1 MEVKRVN
8 VLDVG
13 IHALDMPRA
22 LEVIVD
28 ALDARRKGYVCVTGV
43 HGVMEAQRDAELR
56 DTLNRAFLNLP
67 DGMPTVW
74 VGRLRG
80 HHGMRRVF
88 GPDMMAEVCR
98 LSTQRGYRH
107 FLYGGAAGVAEE
119 LRFRLMR
126 RFPGLRVVGTHSPP
140 FRLLDPGEE
149 SELERQIARLRPD
162 VMWIGL
168 STPKQERFMARHW
181 RRLDTTLMI
190 GVGAAFDFHTGR
202 IKDAPGWMNQRPAV
216 AHRLAQDPQ
225 RLWKRYATTT
235 RSSASDRAAASGV
248 SEYRHRRRERAWQ
261 RSAAHSSRRDEA
273 GVSEPAGT
281 CLRRWR
287 TPARRLQPTANRRM
301 KGRNAGSNQCAR
313 HRSRGFIGHHL
324 VRGYTRTDS
333 GCGSGSQ
340 AAGVRAI
347 SGRVRAF
354 DLRRC
359 GIA

>member
-1 MEVKRVN
+1 MEMRRVN

-13 IHALDMPRA
+13 IHALDMARA
-22 LEVIVD
+22 LEAMVA

-43 HGVMEAQRDAELR
+43 HGVMEAQRDPELR

-98 LSTQRGYRH
+98 LSTRRGYRH
-107 FLYGGAAGVAEE
+107 FLYGGAPQVAEE

-168 STPKQERFMARHW
+168 STPKQERLMARHW

-202 IKDAPGWMNQRPAV
+202 IKDAPGWMKASGLQW

-225 RLWKRYATTT
+225 RLWKRYATHNPQFLFQI
-235 RSSASDRAAASGV
+235 ALQLSGV
-248 SEYRHRRRERAWQ
+248 NEYRHRRRERALQ
-261 RSAAHSSRRDEA
+261 HSAAAGSSRRDDA
-273 GVSEPAGT
+273 GVSRAGGDVSSAVANASSPIST
-281 CLRRWR
+281 Q
-287 TPARRLQPTANRRM
+287 QPT
-301 KGRNAGSNQCAR
+301 
-313 HRSRGFIGHHL
+313 
-324 VRGYTRTDS
+324 DE
-333 GCGSGSQ
+333 
-340 AAGVRAI
+340 
-347 SGRVRAF
+347 
-354 DLRRC
+354 
-359 GIA
+359 